1 MGKIKKFNELNING
15 LSTNDIWVIHQYGD
29 NDIKE
34 IFLKKEDADKASEQ
48 LTFEYYNYY
57 RSLNKRMTNDEFEQ
71 YFIHYKD
78 KFKVK
83 TLYQA
88 IEDIKEDIYDS
99 ASHDESY

>member
-1 MGKIKKFNELNING
+1 
-15 LSTNDIWVIHQYGD
+15 
-29 NDIKE
+29 
-34 IFLKKEDADKASEQ
+34 
-48 LTFEYYNYY
+48 
-57 RSLNKRMTNDEFEQ
+57 MTDDEFEQ

-99 ASHDESY
+99 ASHDENY